1 MKALN
6 ALKNNMLFRVIGY
19 TGTAGVIRLFVGLI
33 SQKAIAVFVGA
44 SGLALIANLRNLLE
58 VLGSFSSVGARNGI
72 ISEVAGAKDTSSLRL
87 LFNSL
92 LTLFIGA
99 SIIVMLMLFWQ
110 QEWIALQL
118 FFGKPSGSLVL
129 AVLFSVPFI
138 GLMVLVES
146 VLTGKKAFKA
156 VSNIQIITAVFTAVS
171 MVVLLYFYDLKGGLI
186 AILLRPFFGALLYVF
201 YFKSTSYKS
210 LLPDRLA
217 FDLSKIK
224 TLVPYMAMT
233 LISVG
238 CVHAI
243 EVGLRTLISTRID
256 VESAGLWTA
265 MNGISANYFIFITA
279 VFSMYVLPRYS
290 EHNTSFQLLKESK
303 EILKT
308 LLPIVTIGLI
318 LVYLFRNPIIKLL
331 YTSDFMSI
339 TSLFKWQLAA
349 DWFRVIFLVFA
360 YYLVAKK
367 RLVDFFIIE
376 VFSFATLIFCSFLL
390 IDTYGIEGV
399 MIANAVRYVG
409 CLILVVFLL
418 RNKLR

>member
-1 MKALN
+1 
-6 ALKNNMLFRVIGY
+6 MLFRVIGY

-210 LLPDRLA
+210 ILPDRLA
-217 FDLSKIK
+217 FDVSNIK
-224 TLVPYMAMT
+224 TLIPYMAMT

-265 MNGISANYFIFITA
+265 MNGISTNYFIFITA

-318 LVYLFRNPIIKLL
+318 LVYLFRNLIIKLL

-339 TSLFKWQLAA
+339 TSLFKWQLTA
-349 DWFRVIFLVFA
+349 DWFRVIFLIFA

-376 VFSFATLIFCSFLL
+376 IFSFATLIFCSVLL

-399 MIANAVRYVG
+399 VIANAVRYVG

>member
-1 MKALN
+1 
-6 ALKNNMLFRVIGY
+6 MLFRVIGY

-44 SGLALIANLRNLLE
+44 SGLALIANLRNFLE

-72 ISEVAGAKDTSSLRL
+72 ISEVAGAKDTLSLRL

-210 LLPDRLA
+210 ILPDRLA
-217 FDLSKIK
+217 FDVSNIK
-224 TLVPYMAMT
+224 TLIPYMAMT

-265 MNGISANYFIFITA
+265 MNGISTNYFIFITA

-318 LVYLFRNPIIKLL
+318 LVYLFRNLIIKLL

-339 TSLFKWQLAA
+339 TSLFKWQLTA
-349 DWFRVIFLVFA
+349 DWFRVIFLIFA

-376 VFSFATLIFCSFLL
+376 IFSFATLIFCSVLL

-399 MIANAVRYVG
+399 VIANAVRYVG

>member
-19 TGTAGVIRLFVGLI
+19 TGTAGVIRLFVGLV

-72 ISEVAGAKDTSSLRL
+72 ISEFAVAKDTSSLRL

-146 VLTGKKAFKA
+146 VLTGKKAFKT
-156 VSNIQIITAVFTAVS
+156 VSNIQVITAVFTAVS

-318 LVYLFRNPIIKLL
+318 LVYLFRNLIIKVL

-339 TSLFKWQLAA
+339 TSLFKWQLTA

-376 VFSFATLIFCSFLL
+376 VFSFATLIFCSVLL

-399 MIANAVRYVG
+399 MIANAVRYAG

>member
-1 MKALN
+1 
-6 ALKNNMLFRVIGY
+6 MLFRVIGY

-72 ISEVAGAKDTSSLRL
+72 ISEVAGTIDTSSLRL

-279 VFSMYVLPRYS
+279 VFSMYVFPRYS

-318 LVYLFRNPIIKLL
+318 LVYLFRNLIIKLL

-339 TSLFKWQLAA
+339 TSLFKWQLTA

-367 RLVDFFIIE
+367 RLVDFLIIE
-376 VFSFATLIFCSFLL
+376 IFSFATLIFCSTLL

-399 MIANAVRYVG
+399 VIANAVRYIV
-409 CLILVVFLL
+409 CLVLVVFLL
-418 RNKLR
+418 RKKLAK

>member
-1 MKALN
+1 
-6 ALKNNMLFRVIGY
+6 MLFSVIGY

-99 SIIVMLMLFWQ
+99 SIIVILMLFWQ

-118 FFGKPSGSLVL
+118 FFGKPSVSLVL

-156 VSNIQIITAVFTAVS
+156 VSNIQVITAVFTAVS

-256 VESAGLWTA
+256 LESAGLWTA

-318 LVYLFRNPIIKLL
+318 LVYLFRNLIIKVL

-339 TSLFKWQLAA
+339 TSLFKWQLTA

-376 VFSFATLIFCSFLL
+376 VFSFATLIFCSVLL

-399 MIANAVRYVG
+399 MIANAVRYAG

>member
-1 MKALN
+1 
-6 ALKNNMLFRVIGY
+6 MLFRVIGY

-238 CVHAI
+238 CVHAV

-399 MIANAVRYVG
+399 TIANAVRYVG

>member
-1 MKALN
+1 MKALK

-44 SGLALIANLRNLLE
+44 SGLAVIANLRNLLE

-72 ISEVAGAKDTSSLRL
+72 ISEVAGTKDTTSLRL

-92 LTLFIGA
+92 LTLFISA
-99 SIIVMLMLFWQ
+99 SIIVMMMLFWQ

-129 AVLFSVPFI
+129 AILFSVPFI

-156 VSNIQIITAVFTAVS
+156 VSNIQVITAVFTAVS

-186 AILLRPFFGALLYVF
+186 AILLRPFFGALLYV
-201 YFKSTSYKS
+201 YHLKSTPYKS
-210 LLPDRLA
+210 MLPDRLA
-217 FDLSKIK
+217 FDVSKIK
-224 TLVPYMAMT
+224 TLIPYMAMT

-238 CVHAI
+238 CVHAV

-265 MNGISANYFIFITA
+265 LNGISANYFIFITA
-279 VFSMYVLPRYS
+279 VFSMYVLPLYS

-318 LVYLFRNPIIKLL
+318 LVYLFHNPIIKLL

-339 TSLFKWQLAA
+339 TSLFKWQLTA

-376 VFSFATLIFCSFLL
+376 IFSFATLIFCSVLL

-399 MIANAVRYVG
+399 VIANAVRYVG

>member
-1 MKALN
+1 
-6 ALKNNMLFRVIGY
+6 MLFRVIGY

-129 AVLFSVPFI
+129 AIFFSVPFI

-156 VSNIQIITAVFTAVS
+156 VSNIQVITAVFTSVS

-186 AILLRPFFGALLYVF
+186 AILLRPFFGALLYV
-201 YFKSTSYKS
+201 YHFKSTPYKS
-210 LLPDRLA
+210 MLPDRLA
-217 FDLSKIK
+217 FDVSKIK
-224 TLVPYMAMT
+224 TLIPYMAMT

-238 CVHAI
+238 CVHAV

-265 MNGISANYFIFITA
+265 LNGMSSNYFIFITA

-339 TSLFKWQLAA
+339 TSLFKWQLTA

-376 VFSFATLIFCSFLL
+376 IFSFATLIFCSVLL

-399 MIANAVRYVG
+399 VIANAVRYVG

>member
-1 MKALN
+1 
-6 ALKNNMLFRVIGY
+6 MLFRVIGY

-99 SIIVMLMLFWQ
+99 SIIVILMLFWQ

-156 VSNIQIITAVFTAVS
+156 VSNIQVITAVFTAVS

-201 YFKSTSYKS
+201 HFKSTSYKS

-308 LLPIVTIGLI
+308 LLPIVTIGLF
-318 LVYLFRNPIIKLL
+318 LVYLFRNLIIKLL

-339 TSLFKWQLAA
+339 TSLFKWQLTA

-376 VFSFATLIFCSFLL
+376 IFSFATLIFCSVLL

-399 MIANAVRYVG
+399 VIANAVRYIG
-409 CLILVVFLL
+409 CLVLVVFLL
-418 RNKLR
+418 RKKLAK